1 MTVEGASFVAPA
13 QRVVHLDAVRAFALV
28 LGVVFHAALS
38 FMPVFTGWAVM
49 DVSTSWGVAGFVLV
63 SHAFRMEVFF
73 LVAGYF
79 GHLAFHRD
87 GAGEFVR
94 ARFVR
99 LVVPFVV
106 GWFVLRPLIVSG
118 WIMGAASLRG
128 EVDVVAGLK
137 GGFASLGTLPAGIF
151 TGSHLWFLYYLVL
164 ITAIVLVV
172 RGVVRRVGGSSDRVA
187 AWGDAGVAWI
197 GRTAWSPLVLA
208 VPTALALG
216 HMRGWG
222 MDTPDQ
228 SLRPHFPVLGV
239 YGACFALGWFLRRG
253 GDALTTFSRP
263 GIVRV
268 VLCVL
273 AVATALLLA
282 GVEGEPSHA
291 RYAELRRV
299 FQFAYAVMMWT
310 LVMLTLGVFECVCRR
325 PNAAIRYV
333 ADSSYWMYLVHLPV
347 VVWLQVTVAEWP
359 FHWAIKIVGVSGVAV
374 AVSLVTYDLFVRS
387 TLVGRVLNGRRRPR
401 IAGRWVRGARA
412 ALHARAA
419 AR

>member
-1 MTVEGASFVAPA
+1 MKIDGASSVAPVG
-13 QRVVHLDAVRAFALV
+13 RVVHLDAVRAFALV
-28 LGVVFHAALS
+28 LGVVFHASLS
-38 FMPVFTGWAVM
+38 FMPVYVGWAVT
-49 DVSTSWGVAGFVLV
+49 DVSTSWWVAGFVLV
-63 SHAFRMEVFF
+63 SHSFRMEVFF

-79 GHLAFHRD
+79 GHLAFHRG

-128 EVDVVAGLK
+128 EVDAVAGLK

-172 RGVVRRVGGSSDRVA
+172 RGAVRRVGGSRDRVA
-187 AWGDAGVAWI
+187 AWADAVVAWI
-197 GRTAWSPLVLA
+197 GRTSWSPFVLA

-228 SLRPHFPVLGV
+228 SLRPHLPVLGA
-239 YGACFALGWFLRRG
+239 YGACFALGWFLRRN
-253 GDALTTFSRP
+253 GDALTAFSRP

-268 VLCVL
+268 VSCVL

-282 GVEGEPSHA
+282 GVEGEPSHPD
-291 RYAELRRV
+291 YAVIRRV
-299 FQFAYAVMMWT
+299 FQFAYAVMMWS
-310 LVMLTLGVFECVCRR
+310 LVMLTLGVFERVCRR
-325 PNAAIRYV
+325 PNAMIRYV
-333 ADSSYWMYLVHLPV
+333 ADASYWMYLVHLPV
-347 VVWLQVTVAEWP
+347 VVWLQVAVAEWP
-359 FHWAIKIVGVSGVAV
+359 LHWTIKLVGVSGATV

-412 ALHARAA
+412 ALHARAGA
-419 AR
+419 G